1 MQEHPTI
8 GEHIITSIES
18 LAHLTPIIRAEHE
31 RWDGKGYPDGLSGKH
46 MPLASRIVFA
56 CDSFYA
62 MTSDR
67 PYRKAMGA
75 WAALE
80 ELQRNSGKQFDP
92 STVRALLDIVGDARA
107 DT

>member
-1 MQEHPTI
+1 
-8 GEHIITSIES
+8 
-18 LAHLTPIIRAEHE
+18 
-31 RWDGKGYPDGLSGKH
+31 

-56 CDSFYA
+56 CDSFHA

-67 PYRKAMGA
+67 PYRKAMVV

-80 ELQRNSGKQFDP
+80 ELQRNSGKQFNP